1 MDHRTRQTLRKSE
14 LWPRRNNRSPNWE
27 ESLIQKRPISETLQL
42 VPVIETGMW
51 LKSRK
56 DFSLL
61 SQLNMRARPG
71 GHGED

>member
-14 LWPRRNNRSPNWE
+14 LWLRRNNRSPNWE
-27 ESLIQKRPISETLQL
+27 ESLIQEATNFGNSAVGPGDRNRHVAET
-42 VPVIETGMW
+42 
-51 LKSRK
+51 RK